1 VKLTSAIAKR
11 KQEDTMTSGSRTK
24 KTKMTSTLHGNGNHL
39 ADVQNVSSVASRFM
53 TNPPQFNRFL
63 NDMTAWKQKR
73 D

>member
-1 VKLTSAIAKR
+1 MKLTSAMAKR
-11 KQEDTMTSGSRTK
+11 KQEDTMTSGSRAK
-24 KTKMTSTLHGNGNHL
+24 KTKMTSTLHGP
-39 ADVQNVSSVASRFM
+39 DVQNVSSVASRFM